1 MKRRSTLCAHAGE
14 HAPGIP
20 AGIKPHAPPIYQS
33 SGFEYPSHAEAEAA
47 GRGEVY
53 IYSRDAN
60 PTEDRL
66 AHAVAELELTEDAC
80 IFSSGMGAIAAA
92 VLTYVGAG
100 GHVVGI
106 EGLYG
111 VTHAFLTD
119 HLQRF
124 GASCTLA
131 PAATAEAIDA
141 AITPSTRVV
150 MIESITNPLLRVADL
165 DGVAAVCRARGV
177 PLVVDATFATPLLQ
191 RPIERGAI
199 LSVHSGTK
207 YLSGHGDLLLGVV
220 SGPKTEIA
228 KVRKLR
234 KLTGGN
240 ADPFAA
246 WLALRGLRTLA
257 LRVERQV
264 ASALTVAHALEH
276 MDGVERVHHPSL
288 PSHPDY
294 EIAGRVLDGG
304 GAMVSFEVA
313 GGLGGA
319 RRCYDR
325 LQLVARA
332 ASLGDVTSLMTHPAT
347 FSHNKLSDIERR
359 RFGITD
365 GLLRLSVGIEDAGD
379 IVDDLRQALG

>member
-20 AGIKPHAPPIYQS
+20 AGIKPHAPPIFQS
-33 SGFEYPSHAEAEAA
+33 SGFEYPSHVEAEAA

-66 AHAVAELELTEDAC
+66 AHAIAELEMTEDAC
-80 IFSSGMGAIAAA
+80 IFSSGMGAISAAILA
-92 VLTYVGAG
+92 YVGAG
-100 GHVVGI
+100 GHVVSI

-111 VTHAFLTD
+111 VSHAFLTE
-119 HLQRF
+119 HLKRL
-124 GASCTLA
+124 GASCTIVA
-131 PAATAEAIDA
+131 AATAEAIDA
-141 AITPSTRVV
+141 AIKPETRVV
-150 MIESITNPLLRVADL
+150 HLESITNPLLRVADL
-165 DGVAAVCRARGV
+165 DAIADVCRARGV

-199 LSVHSGTK
+199 LSVHSATK

-220 SGPKTEIA
+220 SGPKSEIA
-228 KVRKLR
+228 KVRKIR

-264 ASALTVAHALEH
+264 ASALTVAHALEQI
-276 MDGVERVHHPSL
+276 DGVERVHHPSL

-313 GGLGGA
+313 GGLTGA

-325 LQLVARA
+325 LRLIARA

-347 FSHNKLSDIERR
+347 FSHNKLSDLERR
-359 RFGITD
+359 RFGIND

-379 IVDDLRQALG
+379 LVDDLKQALA